1 VDVTLYGSANV
12 SSGVGINMGV
22 GERRAAARIGTVADA
37 RRLARRRVPG
47 PVWDYL
53 EGGAGAE
60 TTLRANIDAYEQVQF
75 RPRVAASPGSPAP
88 DLRTTVLGTE
98 VSMPLLLSPVG
109 FTRMMDPA
117 GDVAAASAAGAA
129 GTAFTLSS
137 MSGHSIAE
145 VAGAA
150 TGPAWFQ
157 LYLLGGRAGAEQLV
171 DRAQKAGYR
180 ALLVT
185 VDTPVPGNRE
195 RDLRHGLSPP
205 LRLDRRTIVKM
216 APRVLS
222 HPRWLIDLARDRFQ
236 LELVNASSLELDG
249 RPLSAADA
257 LFHWIASP
265 ARWEDFAWLRERWDG
280 PIAAKGVLT
289 GDDARRALDAG
300 ADAVVVSNHGG
311 RQLDSVASSVSA
323 LVEVVAAVGDRA
335 EVLVDGGVRRGADVV
350 KALAL
355 GAKAAMAGRA
365 WAYGLAAAGRAGVD
379 RILALLRQDIDR
391 TMRLAGAATVADID
405 RSLVRVP
412 AGWEH

>member
-1 VDVTLYGSANV
+1 
-12 SSGVGINMGV
+12 
-22 GERRAAARIGTVADA
+22 
-37 RRLARRRVPG
+37 
-47 PVWDYL
+47 
-53 EGGAGAE
+53 
-60 TTLRANIDAYEQVQF
+60 
-75 RPRVAASPGSPAP
+75 
-88 DLRTTVLGTE
+88 
-98 VSMPLLLSPVG
+98 
-109 FTRMMDPA
+109 MMDPA
-117 GDVAAASAAGAA
+117 GDVAAARAAGAA
-129 GTAFTLSS
+129 GTVVSLSS
-137 MSGHSIAE
+137 LSGHSIAE
-145 VAGAA
+145 VAAAA

-216 APRVLS
+216 APRVLP
-222 HPRWLIDLARDRFQ
+222 HPRWLVDAARDRFQ
-236 LELVNASSLELDG
+236 LELVNASSLQVDG
-249 RPLSAADA
+249 TPLSAADA

-265 ARWEDFAWLRERWDG
+265 ARWEDFAWLRDRWDG

-289 GDDARRALDAG
+289 ADDARRAVDAG
-300 ADAVVVSNHGG
+300 ADAVIVSNHGG
-311 RQLDSVASSVSA
+311 RQLDSVAPSVTA
-323 LVEVVAAVGDRA
+323 LVEVVTAVGDSV

-355 GAKAAMAGRA
+355 GAKAAMVGRA
-365 WAYGLAAAGRAGVD
+365 WAYGLAAAGEPGIERV
-379 RILALLRQDIDR
+379 LAILRQDIDR

-412 AGWEH
+412 AEWER